1 MLPKQDLAWWCWLVT
16 IPFLTIGILG
26 ETNGLLIAATVI
38 VLQTG
43 HFLAMKNFQLS
54 FPVQVRIGFLI
65 WFSLGLLPNMQWML
79 WIQLVGTCVSVLFDY
94 CAMARLMTLAP
105 WNRTQPLSARLI
117 VKTFISRPVRGSFL
131 KSSGA
136 WQQ

>member
-1 MLPKQDLAWWCWLVT
+1 MLPKQDLAWWYWLAT

-26 ETNGLLIAATVI
+26 ETNGLLIVATII
-38 VLQTG
+38 VVQTG
-43 HFLAMKNFQLS
+43 HFLAMENFQLG

-79 WIQLVGTCVSVLFDY
+79 WIQLAGTCVTVLVDY
-94 CAMARLMTLAP
+94 CAMARLITLAP

-117 VKTFISRPVRGSFL
+117 IKTFISRPVRGSFL

>member
-38 VLQTG
+38 LLQTG
-43 HFLAMKNFQLS
+43 YFLAMENFQLS

-117 VKTFISRPVRGSFL
+117 VKTFISSPVRGSFL

>member
-1 MLPKQDLAWWCWLVT
+1 MLPKQDLALWYWLVT

-117 VKTFISRPVRGSFL
+117 VKTFISRPVRGSLL

>member
-1 MLPKQDLAWWCWLVT
+1 MLPKQDLAWWYWLAT

-26 ETNGLLIAATVI
+26 ETNGVLIAAIII
-38 VLQTG
+38 VAQTG
-43 HFLAMKNFQLS
+43 HFLVVGNFQLG

-65 WFSLGLLPNMQWML
+65 WFSLGLLPNLQWML
-79 WIQLVGTCVSVLFDY
+79 WIQLAGTCVSVLVDY

-117 VKTFISRPVRGSFL
+117 VKTFISRPVSGSFL
-131 KSSGA
+131 KSSGV

>member
-38 VLQTG
+38 LLQTG
-43 HFLAMKNFQLS
+43 YFLAMENFQLS